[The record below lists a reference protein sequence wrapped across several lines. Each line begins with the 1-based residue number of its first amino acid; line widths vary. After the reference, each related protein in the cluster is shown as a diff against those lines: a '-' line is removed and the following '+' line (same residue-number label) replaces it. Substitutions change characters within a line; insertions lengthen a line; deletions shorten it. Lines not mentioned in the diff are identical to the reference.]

1 MKIDT
6 TRLEPLATQ
15 PITDAAGKA
24 SKSDITAGAGGVEDS
39 VGLSPIGALA
49 AKIDNLSE
57 ERLQELRRQVADGTY
72 HVDAQKISEKLVQS
86 MIEK

>member
-15 PITDAAGKA
+15 PITESAGKA
-24 SKSDITAGAGGVEDS
+24 SKTGKTAGAGEIEDS
-39 VGLSPIGALA
+39 VDLSPVGELA

-57 ERLQELRRQVADGTY
+57 ERLQELRRQIAEGTY

-86 MIEK
+86 MLDK

>member
-24 SKSDITAGAGGVEDS
+24 SKSGETAGASEGEDS
-39 VGLSPIGALA
+39 VGLSQIGALA
-49 AKIDNLSE
+49 AKIDNISE

-86 MIEK
+86 MLEK

>member
-6 TRLEPLATQ
+6 TRLEQLCNTPAT
-15 PITDAAGKA
+15 TAANK
-24 SKSDITAGAGGVEDS
+24 KVPAGATTNVEATEDS

-57 ERLQELRRQVADGTY
+57 DRLQELRRQVADGSY
-72 HVDAQKISEKLVQS
+72 QVDARKISEKLVQS
-86 MIEK
+86 MLEK

>member
-1 MKIDT
+1 VKIDT
-6 TRLEPLATQ
+6 TRLEPVATQ

-24 SKSDITAGAGGVEDS
+24 SKSGKTVGAGQTEDS

-86 MIEK
+86 MFEK

>member
-6 TRLEPLATQ
+6 THLQPLAGT
-15 PITDAAGKA
+15 PGTDAAGK
-24 SKSDITAGAGGVEDS
+24 SSERGKTAALNNGEDS
-39 VGLSPIGALA
+39 VGLSPIGQLA

-57 ERLQELRRQVADGTY
+57 ERIEELRRQVRDGSY

-86 MIEK
+86 MLEK